1 MEIFCNIA
9 GLNVKM
15 DTFGRTLEQARPY
28 AIDDPG
34 SEPHIL
40 VRGDGQALHEQQP
53 HLSEEEC
60 EYLATGDSFYRQL
73 LRFGG
78 MLLHA
83 SAVVMDGYAY
93 LFSAPCGT
101 GKSTHTALWQQVF
114 GADRA
119 VILNDDKPAL
129 RWDGQRFLAFGTPW
143 SGKSHLNENRCV
155 PVAGIC
161 MLRRG
166 EVNTISPL
174 GGVDAIRVLLEQT
187 VRPRDPE
194 AISALLGLM
203 DKLLT
208 HVSVWQMACNMDPE
222 AARISH
228 AAMSAGKKSL
238 SL

>member
-1 MEIFCNIA
+1 MEIFCEIA
-9 GLNVKM
+9 DLSVKM
-15 DTFGRTLEQARPY
+15 DTFGRTLEQAQPY
-28 AIDDPG
+28 I
-34 SEPHIL
+34 SEPPA
-40 VRGDGQALHEQQP
+40 GQPDIVIQADAAAIQCRQP
-53 HLSEEEC
+53 HLTLDEC

-73 LRFGG
+73 LAHGG

-101 GKSTHTALWQQVF
+101 GKSTHTGIWQQAF

-143 SGKSHLNENRCV
+143 SGKSHLNQNLCV
-155 PVAGIC
+155 PVAGVC

-166 EVNTISPL
+166 EVNRIAPF
-174 GGVDAIRVLLEQT
+174 GGVGAIRALLEQT
-187 VRPRDPE
+187 VRPRDNA
-194 AISALLGLM
+194 AISALLDLT

-208 HVSVWQMACNMDPE
+208 HVNVWQMECNMDPE
-222 AARISH
+222 AARVSH
-228 AAMSAGKKSL
+228 AAMSASIREK
-238 SL
+238 

>member
-15 DTFGRTLEQARPY
+15 DTFGRTLEQAKPY
-28 AIDDPG
+28 MITPPAE
-34 SEPHIL
+34 EPHIT
-40 VRGDGQALHEQQP
+40 VTGDGRALRELQP

-73 LRFGG
+73 LGFGG

-114 GADRA
+114 GMDRA

-129 RWDGQRFLAFGTPW
+129 RWDGKQFLAFGTPW

-155 PVAGIC
+155 PVAGVC

-166 EVNTISPL
+166 ETNRIEPF
-174 GGVDAIRVLLEQT
+174 GGVGAIRALLEQT
-187 VRPRDPE
+187 VRPRDP
-194 AISALLGLM
+194 AALSMLLDLM

-222 AARISH
+222 AACVSH
-228 AAMSAGKKSL
+228 AAMSTGIKPAIL
-238 SL
+238 

>member
-1 MEIFCNIA
+1 MEIFCSIA

-15 DTFGRTLEQARPY
+15 DTFGRTLAQAKPY
-28 AIDDPG
+28 LIDPPAEEAQIIVKG
-34 SEPHIL
+34 NA
-40 VRGDGQALHEQQP
+40 RALREQQP
-53 HLSEEEC
+53 HLSEDEC

-73 LRFGG
+73 LGFGG

-129 RWDGQRFLAFGTPW
+129 RWDGERFLAFGTPW

-155 PVAGIC
+155 PVAGVC

-166 EVNTISPL
+166 ETNRIEPF
-174 GGVDAIRVLLEQT
+174 GGVGAIRALLEQT
-187 VRPRDPE
+187 VRPRDP
-194 AISALLGLM
+194 AALSMLLDLT

-208 HVSVWQMACNMDPE
+208 HVSVWQMSCNMDPE
-222 AARISH
+222 AARVSH
-228 AAMSAGKKSL
+228 AVMSAAIR
-238 SL
+238 